1 MLQVFHYSNVSLN
14 VELHA
19 CTYMSPFSFI
29 SIVHVLGIDTC
40 GNVYDEHKNCG
51 LYTQQSK
58 SWSVNWKTV
67 GHFHTPL
74 ARLTFVYRLY
84 RLRELLKQ
92 GQHLSCTHTLTFS
105 FYILHVQEDIDTD
118 VVCLESPNSKRE
130 GVRRVQPPHVI
141 FIYMYMYMYVLT
153 MPGNH
158 TSVR

>member
-1 MLQVFHYSNVSLN
+1 MWS
-14 VELHA
+14 
-19 CTYMSPFSFI
+19 CTHVYMYMSPVSFI

-40 GNVYDEHKNCG
+40 GNVHVCLWWTQK
-51 LYTQQSK
+51 LRSVYTTIQVMK
-58 SWSVNWKTV
+58 CELEN